1 MLIDVFGIHYRCHGF
16 GTLICPT
23 PQAAAACHTDMVKFL
38 IQQGASIDLKDW
50 WWGVQTLT
58 HPELLLKSHES
69 FSMNYFWP
77 WWSSICCFGA
87 SNGRMQT
94 MRPQEM
100 MQNIIVKTRP
110 TAKFSN
116 YCRPNKELLLI
127 KPRCPLPRFD
137 PALVA
142 KRWKRP
148 RIASK
153 QLQVQGKL
161 AHSHTHTT
169 LNIFVFLFQRWSK
182 CEPIFL
188 VQ

>member
-1 MLIDVFGIHYRCHGF
+1 
-16 GTLICPT
+16 
-23 PQAAAACHTDMVKFL
+23 MVKFL

-87 SNGRMQT
+87 SNGRMHT

-100 MQNIIVKTRP
+100 MQNIFVKTRP

-116 YCRPNKELLLI
+116 YCRPNKEPLLI

-153 QLQVQGKL
+153 QTQVQGKL
-161 AHSHTHTT
+161 AHSHTHN
-169 LNIFVFLFQRWSK
+169 LEHICVFVSK
-182 CEPIFL
+182 MVKVWTFFL